1 MIKTKVIFCI
11 PNMVIGGVE
20 TVFVNTINELSKCP
34 DLSIKIVT
42 HAKIRE
48 PLYTDWLK
56 THPEIPVYVY
66 YPLCN
71 WFEDMQKY
79 CNIFPLKPLRKILF
93 STYKKYRRLV
103 CGLKNIFGNADIIID
118 YKNFSFF
125 KELKNIDKPK
135 VAWAHTANS
144 YFEKHG
150 SFSRLP
156 IYDKVVGIT
165 NDFVDV
171 FKHDYP
177 ECADKILRI
186 YNPIDIELI
195 RNKSALGDVPKG
207 KYFCH
212 VSRLVAGKDIKTL
225 LDAFEIFAKTNSDV
239 KLYIVGDGDMA
250 TSFKDYAKTLTSHN
264 RIIFTGALKNP
275 YPIMRGAIANI
286 LSSEFEGL
294 PTVLIESQVLGVPMI
309 SSNCKNGPR
318 EILQNGKSGFLF
330 DIGNVKQLSSH
341 MKNIV
346 NGDCDIKHITETATD
361 ALVRFET
368 KIVCKEI
375 KSLFRNMVKQ

>member
-20 TVFVNTINELSKCP
+20 TVFVNMINELSKCP

-71 WFEDMQKY
+71 WFEYMQKY
-79 CNIFPLKPLRKILF
+79 CKVFPLKLLRKILF

-125 KELKNIDKPK
+125 KELKNVDKPK

-144 YFEKHG
+144 YFENHG

-165 NDFVDV
+165 DDFVDV
-171 FKHDYP
+171 FKRDYP
-177 ECADKILRI
+177 KYSDKVIRI
-186 YNPIDIELI
+186 YNPIDIDLI
-195 RNKSALGDVPKG
+195 RKKAAQGNVPDE

-225 LDAFEIFAKTNSDV
+225 LDAFEMFSKTNDDV

-250 TSFKDYAKTLTSHN
+250 TCFKDYAKTLSSHN
-264 RIIFTGALKNP
+264 RIVFTGALQNP

-294 PTVLIESQVLGVPMI
+294 PTVLIESQALGVPMI
-309 SSNCKNGPR
+309 SSDCKNGPR

-346 NGDCDIKHITETATD
+346 NGDCDIKHITESATN

-368 KIVCKEI
+368 EIVCKEI
-375 KSLFRNMVKQ
+375 KSLIKNMVKQ